1 MNETA
6 SLAAPVARTSSYE
19 FAVDVF
25 DTADSAVRYPSGYNR
40 TFRQQRER
48 ACLIELIRQ
57 LPPGGAVLD
66 LPCGTGRVMRLLADA
81 GFDVT
86 GADSSRHMVSAARS
100 NLAREFPRVRF
111 VVSEALAT
119 GLPDKHFDA
128 VISNRLFHHFNEPAT
143 RVAVLREFAR
153 ISRGPVIVSF
163 ACSFSLDVVVHR
175 LKRRLQGRPMHHYRP
190 IPLRQF
196 CEEFREA
203 GLRVTRTRAVLWGLS
218 RMWYVTGVPASV

>member
-1 MNETA
+1 VNETA
-6 SLAAPVARTSSYE
+6 SLTASVARTTSYE

-25 DTADSAVRYPSGYNR
+25 DTADSAGWYPSGYNR
-40 TFRQQRER
+40 TFRQRRER

-57 LPPGGAVLD
+57 IPAGSAVLD
-66 LPCGTGRVMRLLADA
+66 LPCGTGRVTRLVAAA

-86 GADSSRHMVSAARS
+86 GADSSPHMVNTARA
-100 NLAREFPRVRF
+100 NLEAEFPRARFAVR
-111 VVSEALAT
+111 EALAT
-119 GLPDKHFDA
+119 GFADKHFDA

-190 IPLRQF
+190 IPLRRF

-203 GLRVTRTRAVLWGLS
+203 GLSVTSTRAVLWGLS
-218 RMWYVTGVPASV
+218 RMWYVTGVPCSA